1 MLGPMPLTLPLPSW
15 VPWWGQLSI
24 LVIAIL
30 FGLAFLMMPFAV
42 FGLKGRLDFL
52 EAQLDDIHAELRML
66 ATRLPDADRRPARPA
81 EPIVQEIVSAPL
93 PPLPLRTRTA
103 TPPKPFA
110 TTPSE
115 PAPAPRRARAADDW
129 SAREP
134 SPYDDEDAP
143 RRTLRAPREPEP
155 RPVER
160 NRSEPTLRWPP
171 PR

>member
-1 MLGPMPLTLPLPSW
+1 MLVPMPLTLPLPSW
-15 VPWWGQLSI
+15 VPWWGQLLI
-24 LVIAIL
+24 LVLAIL

-66 ATRLPDADRRPARPA
+66 ATRLPDPDRRPARAPA
-81 EPIVQEIVSAPL
+81 PVVQEIVGAPL
-93 PPLPLRTRTA
+93 PPLPIRTRTPA
-103 TPPKPFA
+103 PPKPFA

-115 PAPAPRRARAADDW
+115 PVVAPRRPRVADDW
-129 SAREP
+129 SAPEP
-134 SPYDDEDAP
+134 TSYDDEDAP
-143 RRTLRAPREPEP
+143 RRTLSAREPDP

>member
-1 MLGPMPLTLPLPSW
+1 MPLTLPLPSW
-15 VPWWGQLSI
+15 VPWWGQLMI

-66 ATRLPDADRRPARPA
+66 ATRLPDADRRPARPS
-81 EPIVQEIVSAPL
+81 EPIVQEIVGAPL
-93 PPLPLRTRTA
+93 PSLPLRTRTA
-103 TPPKPFA
+103 APSKPFA

-115 PAPAPRRARAADDW
+115 MVPAPRRPRAADDW
-129 SAREP
+129 STREP
-134 SPYDDEDAP
+134 ASYDDEDGP
-143 RRTLRAPREPEP
+143 RRTLRAPREPES